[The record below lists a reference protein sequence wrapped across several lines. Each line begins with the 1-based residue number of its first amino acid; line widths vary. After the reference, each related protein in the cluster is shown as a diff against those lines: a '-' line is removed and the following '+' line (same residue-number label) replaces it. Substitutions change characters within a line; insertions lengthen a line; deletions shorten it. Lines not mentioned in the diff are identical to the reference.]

1 MRQDAKVHSSV
12 VSNLGP
18 GPKAADSRHYI
29 ATQSE
34 KTF

>member
-1 MRQDAKVHSSV
+1 MGQDVKVHFSV

-18 GPKAADSRHYI
+18 GPKAAYSRHYI
-29 ATQSE
+29 ATPSE